1 MRMPMIRSRTPPA
14 TVVRESLA
22 AFCAQSPK
30 RISLDTLGG
39 PPHVPRMTGR
49 PGRKGSAKRGEQRV
63 ARNARSKAHINLAKA
78 LAAVFSAGI
87 YTKDDLQAAVCTFVA
102 EMKEGGDTGE
112 AVVRAAQGL
121 VNEVGSRFPSSERT
135 QILLADMVTWCLA
148 EYYRESA

>member
-1 MRMPMIRSRTPPA
+1 
-14 TVVRESLA
+14 
-22 AFCAQSPK
+22 
-30 RISLDTLGG
+30 
-39 PPHVPRMTGR
+39 MTGR